1 MSPARSTTLSR
12 NESKPLKTIC
22 GKSLLRFSAPS
33 LRFLDRPPLSAPPI
47 PSLGPVPPNPY
58 SGAAPALSPSSFP
71 TLMSGPIQI
80 PGSHGMGVIPGA
92 TAAHSYSYPPPSPVS
107 TSSRYGAPGMALP
120 TTAPNPHPLGLPT
133 PTGSALTQVST
144 TPIPTSSIVQA
155 QRSRNP
161 GHARRPSAPEMGF
174 ALAST
179 PRPPARRRLSGYEH
193 TYSGFP
199 PPPIHPTPAPSS
211 AARSSLSPIVSPTRT
226 AASSTSAG
234 MRAPSP
240 AVPSR
245 GQGSSRSG
253 PRDDVGSG
261 AEVQRSGGFRH
272 SFNATGS
279 PVSPLR
285 VLSLFAVSLDASGG
299 APVPVHAH
307 CAMELRE
314 ESMGGGALAVTS
326 VHLARR
332 GRDWLPNSKAYSQ
345 RFLIE
350 RPAVARQDCSGALA
364 MPPRRSFALVGHFFM
379 GIQSRHAVRK
389 RRRRRNCRR

>member
-1 MSPARSTTLSR
+1 MP
-12 NESKPLKTIC
+12 
-22 GKSLLRFSAPS
+22 
-33 LRFLDRPPLSAPPI
+33 
-47 PSLGPVPPNPY
+47 
-58 SGAAPALSPSSFP
+58 
-71 TLMSGPIQI
+71 GPIQI

-92 TAAHSYSYPPPSPVS
+92 TAAHSYSYPPPVS
-107 TSSRYGAPGMALP
+107 TSSRYGAPGMAIP
-120 TTAPNPHPLGLPT
+120 TNAPNPHPLGLPT

-155 QRSRNP
+155 PRSRNP
-161 GHARRPSAPEMGF
+161 GHARRPSAPDMGF

-199 PPPIHPTPAPSS
+199 PPPIHPTPASSS

-253 PRDDVGSG
+253 PRDDAGSS
-261 AEVQRSGGFRH
+261 AEVQPSGSLRF
-272 SFNATGS
+272 STKSTAS

-285 VLSLFAVSLDASGG
+285 VLSLFAVSLDANGG
-299 APVPVHAH
+299 ASVPVHVH

-314 ESMGGGALAVTS
+314 ESMGGGTVAATT
-326 VHLARR
+326 VHLFRH
-332 GRDWLPNSKAYSQ
+332 GLGWLPNSKASYYNGSFLRRSLVERCVAAPQ
-345 RFLIE
+345 HCPGPVILPPNTPFALLGRFLT
-350 RPAVARQDCSGALA
+350 
-364 MPPRRSFALVGHFFM
+364 
-379 GIQSRHAVRK
+379 GIQRRRAARK
-389 RRRRRNCRR
+389 RRRCNYR